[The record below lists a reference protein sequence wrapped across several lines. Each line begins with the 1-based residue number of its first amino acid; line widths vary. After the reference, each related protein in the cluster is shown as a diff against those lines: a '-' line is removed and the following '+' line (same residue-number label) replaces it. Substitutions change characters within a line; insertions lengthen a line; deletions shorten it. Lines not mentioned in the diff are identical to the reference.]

1 MNTIKFN
8 DKDSYTDF
16 NLILRPKSIPFPAP
30 KTNNVSIEGRDGDL
44 DLTTSLTGDVR
55 YENIDYSLEFYLDK
69 ERTDWITAL
78 DKISTYL
85 HGKKVKLKLS
95 EDPNWEWEAR
105 ITLNDFESDKNIG
118 LIVLDCNLSP
128 YRTKITDTI
137 ITEEVV
143 VDKVI
148 TLSNS
153 RKWVMPTI
161 TTTAEVKFTYGT
173 KQITVNGTLQTP
185 DFILKEGNTSITL
198 NSGSGNIVFTYRE
211 GKF

>member
-16 NLILRPKSIPFPAP
+16 NLILKPKSIPFPTP
-30 KTNNVSIEGRDGDL
+30 KTNYVSIEGRDGDL
-44 DLTTSLTGDVR
+44 DLTEALTDDIK
-55 YENIDYSLEFYLDK
+55 YKNIDYSLEFYLDK
-69 ERTDWITAL
+69 DRTDWITAL
-78 DKISTYL
+78 NKISTYL
-85 HGKKVKLKLS
+85 HGKKVQMKLS
-95 EDPNWEWEAR
+95 EDANWYWNAR

-118 LIVLDCNLSP
+118 LIVLDCNLEP
-128 YRTKITDTI
+128 YRVKTTDTV

-143 VDKVI
+143 ADKVI

-153 RKWVMPTI
+153 RKWVIPTI

-173 KQITVNGTLQTP
+173 KQITVNGTLKTT

>member
-16 NLILRPKSIPFPAP
+16 NLILKPKSIPFPIP
-30 KTNNVSIEGRDGDL
+30 KTNYVSIEGRDGDL
-44 DLTTSLTGDVR
+44 DLSNALTDDVK
-55 YENIDYSLEFYLDK
+55 YENINYSLEFYLNK

-78 DKISTYL
+78 NTISTYL
-85 HGKKVKLKLS
+85 HGKKVQIKLS
-95 EDPNWEWEAR
+95 EDPNWYWNAR

-118 LIVLDCNLSP
+118 LIVLDCNLEP
-128 YRTKITDTI
+128 YRIKTTDTVV
-137 ITEEVV
+137 TEEVV
-143 VDKVI
+143 ANKVI

-173 KQITVNGTLQTP
+173 KQITVNGTLQTT
-185 DFILKEGNTSITL
+185 DFILKEGNTSIIL
-198 NSGSGNIVFTYRE
+198 NSGSGNIVFKYRE
-211 GKF
+211 AKF

>member
-16 NLILRPKSIPFPAP
+16 NLILKPKSIPFPSP
-30 KTNNVSIEGRDGDL
+30 KTNYVSIEGRDGDL

-78 DKISTYL
+78 DNISTYL

-128 YRTKITDTI
+128 YRTKITDTV

-143 VDKVI
+143 ANKVI

-153 RKWVMPTI
+153 RKWVMPTM
-161 TTTAEVKFTYGT
+161 TTTSEVKFTYGT
-173 KQITVNGTLQTP
+173 KQIIVNGTLQTP
-185 DFILKEGNTSITL
+185 DFILKEGDTTITL

>member
-8 DKDSYTDF
+8 DKDSYTEF
-16 NLILRPKSIPFPAP
+16 NLILKPKSIPFPTP
-30 KTNNVSIEGRDGDL
+30 KTNYVSIEGRDGDL
-44 DLTTSLTGDVR
+44 DLTEALTDDVK
-55 YENIDYSLEFYLDK
+55 YENISYSLEFYLDEK
-69 ERTDWITAL
+69 RTDWATAL
-78 DKISTYL
+78 NKISTYL
-85 HGKKVKLKLS
+85 HGKKIQIKLS
-95 EDPNWEWEAR
+95 EDPNWYWNAR
-105 ITLNDFESDKNIG
+105 ITLNDFESNKNIG
-118 LIVLDCNLSP
+118 LIVLDCNLEP
-128 YRTKITDTI
+128 YRIKVTDTI
-137 ITEEVV
+137 VTEEVV

-153 RKWVMPTI
+153 RKWVIPTI

-173 KQITVNGTLQTP
+173 KQITVNGTLKTT

>member
-8 DKDSYTDF
+8 DKDSFTDF
-16 NLILRPKSIPFPAP
+16 NLILRPKSIPFPSP
-30 KTNNVSIEGRDGDL
+30 KTNYVSIEGRDGDL

-69 ERTDWITAL
+69 KRTDWITAL
-78 DKISTYL
+78 NNISTYL
-85 HGKKVKLKLS
+85 HGKKVQMKLS

-128 YRTKITDTI
+128 YRTKITDTV
-137 ITEEVV
+137 ITEEVAA
-143 VDKVI
+143 DKVI

-185 DFILKEGNTSITL
+185 DFILKEGDTAITL

>member
-16 NLILRPKSIPFPAP
+16 NLILKPKSIPFPTP
-30 KTNNVSIEGRDGDL
+30 KTNYVSIEGRDGDL
-44 DLTTSLTGDVR
+44 DLTEALTDDIK
-55 YENIDYSLEFYLDK
+55 YETIDYSLEFYLDK
-69 ERTDWITAL
+69 DRTDWITAL
-78 DKISTYL
+78 NKISTYL
-85 HGKKVKLKLS
+85 HGKKVQMKLS
-95 EDPNWEWEAR
+95 EDANWYWNAR

-118 LIVLDCNLSP
+118 LIVLDCNLEP
-128 YRTKITDTI
+128 YRVKTTDTV

-143 VDKVI
+143 ADKVI

-153 RKWVMPTI
+153 RKWVIPTI

-173 KQITVNGTLQTP
+173 KQITVNGTLKTT

>member
-16 NLILRPKSIPFPAP
+16 NLILRPKSIPFPTP
-30 KTNNVSIEGRDGDL
+30 KTNYVNIEGRDGDL
-44 DLTTSLTGDVR
+44 DLTTSLSGDVR
-55 YENIDYSLEFYLDK
+55 YENISYSLEFYLNK
-69 ERTDWITAL
+69 ERTDWTTAL
-78 DKISTYL
+78 NKISTYL

-118 LIVLDCNLSP
+118 LIVLDCNMTP
-128 YRTKITDTI
+128 YRTKTTETVV
-137 ITEEVV
+137 TEEVV
-143 VDKVI
+143 ANKVV

-161 TTTAEVKFTYGT
+161 NTTSEVKFTHGT

-185 DFILKEGNTSITL
+185 DFILKEGETTITL
-198 NSGSGNIVFTYRE
+198 ISGTGNIVFTYKE
-211 GKF
+211 AKF

>member
-16 NLILRPKSIPFPAP
+16 NLILRPKTIPFPTP
-30 KTNNVSIEGRDGDL
+30 KTNYVSIEGRDGDL
-44 DLTTSLTGDVR
+44 DLSTSLTGDVR

-78 DKISTYL
+78 NNISTYL

-118 LIVLDCNLSP
+118 LIVLDCNLEP
-128 YRTKITDTI
+128 YRLKITDTVV
-137 ITEEVV
+137 TEAVAAN
-143 VDKVI
+143 KVI

>member
-16 NLILRPKSIPFPAP
+16 NLILKPKSIPFPTP
-30 KTNNVSIEGRDGDL
+30 KTNYVSIEGRDGDL
-44 DLTTSLTGDVR
+44 DLTEALTDDIK

-69 ERTDWITAL
+69 DRTDWITAL
-78 DKISTYL
+78 NKISTYL
-85 HGKKVKLKLS
+85 HGKKVQMKLS
-95 EDPNWEWEAR
+95 EDANWYWNAR

-118 LIVLDCNLSP
+118 LIVLDCNLEP
-128 YRTKITDTI
+128 YRVKTTDTV

-143 VDKVI
+143 ADKVI

-153 RKWVMPTI
+153 RKWVIPTI

-173 KQITVNGTLQTP
+173 KQITVNGTLKTT